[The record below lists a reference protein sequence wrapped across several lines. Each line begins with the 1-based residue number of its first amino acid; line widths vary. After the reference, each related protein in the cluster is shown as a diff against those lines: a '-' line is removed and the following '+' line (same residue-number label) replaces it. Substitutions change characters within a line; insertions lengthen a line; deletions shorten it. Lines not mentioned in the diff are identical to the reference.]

1 MPQNSQPRVLSE
13 RLELAPLAGPAVA
26 ALLARDRGTLE
37 RLTGARF
44 ADAAPP
50 PYMADALPVVR
61 DRLGEAPAEAAWWNW
76 LVIRRETREAV
87 GSVAFAGPPDGDG
100 AVLIGYAMYPAF
112 EGHGYATEAVRAM
125 IAWAFT
131 QAGVREV
138 RALAPVWNTPALR
151 VAENVGMR
159 PVASEEDDDVGEV
172 LLYALTTPA
181 SAGSA

>member
-1 MPQNSQPRVLSE
+1 MTAPRVRSE
-13 RLELAPLAGPAVA
+13 RLELTPLAAPALD
-26 ALLARDRGTLE
+26 ALLARDSGVLE

-44 ADAAPP
+44 ADPAPP
-50 PYMADALPVVR
+50 PYMAEALPVVR
-61 DRLGEAPAEAAWWNW
+61 DRLHQAPDEAAWWNW
-76 LVIRRETREAV
+76 LVVLRETAEAV
-87 GSVAFAGPPDGDG
+87 GSVAFAGPPDRDG

-112 EGHGYATEAVRAM
+112 EGRGYATEAVRAM
-125 IAWAFT
+125 IGWAFA